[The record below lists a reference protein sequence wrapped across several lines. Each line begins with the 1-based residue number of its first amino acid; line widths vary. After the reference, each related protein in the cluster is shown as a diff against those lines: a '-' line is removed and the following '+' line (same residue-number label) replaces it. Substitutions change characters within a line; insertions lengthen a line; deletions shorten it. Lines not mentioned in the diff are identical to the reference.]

1 MPRPPPEGLVAL
13 GMMGRSMVAT
23 AVSMAGHIEGR
34 TSVFGPAW
42 MGVEAG
48 LLRPPLRELKNSRP
62 STQAREAENLMASPS
77 SLQIQDKLVELVARE
92 AEVLPEAIDVRQSV
106 AYYGLDSATIAAMSA
121 DVEEFFGFVP
131 SPALSISSSS
141 IEALAIALAREA
153 LASLRPLDVSAG
165 TGTSGISAATDDKR
179 TLLARKLSQR
189 RPNPNEPIAII
200 GMGCRFPRQRFR
212 GRLASAQ
219 PRHQSS

>member
-1 MPRPPPEGLVAL
+1 MAL

-34 TSVFGPAW
+34 TSVFGPG
-42 MGVEAG
+42 MDGGVEAG

-92 AEVLPEAIDVRQSV
+92 AKVLPEAIDVRQSV
-106 AYYGLDSATIAAMSA
+106 AYYGLNSATIAAMSA

-179 TLLARKLSQR
+179 TLLAR
-189 RPNPNEPIAII
+189 N
-200 GMGCRFPRQRFR
+200 
-212 GRLASAQ
+212 SAEET
-219 PRHQSS
+219 QSE